1 MSDAPLT
8 LHPLPG
14 GARGLH
20 PLSRERER
28 GGVRA
33 RLYLTTRLSFNPK
46 IRSKSG
52 ASVKR
57 LLFIILAIGALI
69 GWSLL
74 ANARPTI
81 EELKARAVLDDY
93 ESNVVFGYN
102 IVMETN
108 RYAGRYAGSRLNCT
122 SCHLKVGTQPNGFPL
137 NVSGVYPKWR
147 SKNGV
152 RNGIGLRIRDCFMYS
167 LNGVMPPEESP
178 EVQAIA
184 AYIHYLSEG
193 EVIGR
198 PPVGFGVPTLPETGA
213 DPNPPRGQVVY
224 RRECVACHGADGH
237 GTAAAPP
244 LWGVDSYNAGAGLNN
259 VQKIAGFIWAYMPM
273 GKERSLS
280 HQDAFD
286 VAAFIQL
293 QHRPFDPREGRLK
306 KLAEKFYRHV
316 ANFFS
321 AAGQ

>member
-1 MSDAPLT
+1 MKYLSGCNSGDGETQIQTRILRTYSSLT
-8 LHPLPG
+8 NG
-14 GARGLH
+14 GA
-20 PLSRERER
+20 
-28 GGVRA
+28 VRRHA
-33 RLYLTTRLSFNPK
+33 RHRM
-46 IRSKSG
+46 
-52 ASVKR
+52 KR
-57 LLFIILAIGALI
+57 LLYIILAIGSLI

-81 EELKARAVLDDY
+81 DELKARAVLDDY

-122 SCHLKVGTQPNGFPL
+122 SCHLKGGTQPHGFPL
-137 NVSGVYPKWR
+137 NVAGVYPKWR

-178 EVQAIA
+178 EVQAVA

-224 RRECVACHGADGH
+224 RRECAACHGADGH

-259 VQKIAGFIWAYMPM
+259 VQRIAGFIWANMPM

-306 KLAEKFYRHV
+306 KLAEKFYRSV

-321 AAGQ
+321 AGGQ

>member
-1 MSDAPLT
+1 MSLAERFVRVDGAGDGELQTQMRSRLGQVQKANNGAARPRA
-8 LHPLPG
+8 LH
-14 GARGLH
+14 
-20 PLSRERER
+20 
-28 GGVRA
+28 
-33 RLYLTTRLSFNPK
+33 
-46 IRSKSG
+46 RS
-52 ASVKR
+52 KR
-57 LLFIILAIGALI
+57 LLPILFTLVALP
-69 GWSLL
+69 GLSLL
-74 ANARPTI
+74 AIARPTI

-122 SCHLKVGTQPNGFPL
+122 SCHLKGGTQPNGFPL
-137 NVSGVYPKWR
+137 NVAGVYPKWR

-167 LNGVMPPEESP
+167 LNGVMPPEEAP
-178 EVQAIA
+178 EVQAVA

-198 PPVGFGVPTLPETGA
+198 PPAGFGVPTLPETGA
-213 DPNPPRGQVVY
+213 DPNPPRGQAVY
-224 RRECVACHGADGH
+224 LRECAACHGADGH

-259 VQKIAGFIWAYMPM
+259 VQKVAGFIWANMPL
-273 GKERSLS
+273 GKERSLT

-286 VAAFIQL
+286 VAAFMQL
-293 QHRPFDPREGRLK
+293 QHRPFDPREGALK
-306 KLAEKFYRHV
+306 KLAEKIYRRV
-316 ANFFS
+316 LNLL
-321 AAGQ
+321 GKGGP